1 VTVLGA
7 LRLFFAVVAVVAGI
21 AGVVMLVVPAD
32 TGDYFSW
39 PIGPPPLTTLVGS
52 FYVASS
58 ILFTIAAIRL
68 DWAAVRGLCVGVL
81 ALTIP
86 TLVGTVRHDEV
97 FDFDRVQAFAWIV
110 LFVVS
115 PLAFGTVLFLQRGKA
130 GPSEGTRLAPWAR
143 VIVGLLAVVYV
154 VVAAWCWIEPRGAE
168 DHAPFVLPALSGA
181 FVGSWALFLATLAGF
196 AWWRSAVREALLPL
210 LALTLWPLAG
220 LLAGL
225 RSYDDLASGNRAGY
239 LVVLGALAVLGGVA
253 LSNARSSRSLSVA

>member
-58 ILFTIAAIRL
+58 IVFSIAALRL
-68 DWAAVRGLCVGVL
+68 DWPSVRGLCVGVL
-81 ALTIP
+81 ALTVP
-86 TLVGTVRHDEV
+86 TLIGTARHHEV
-97 FDFDRVQAFAWIV
+97 FDFDRVLALAWV
-110 LFVVS
+110 LLFVVS
-115 PLAFGTVLFLQRGKA
+115 PLAYGTVLFLQRGKV
-130 GPSEGTRLAPWAR
+130 GPTEGPRLAPWAR
-143 VIVGLLAVVYV
+143 GAVGLLAVVYV
-154 VVAAWCWIEPRGAE
+154 VVAAWCWIDPGGAE
-168 DHAPFVLPALSGA
+168 DHAPFALPALSGA

-196 AWWRSAVREALLPL
+196 AWRRSAVREAWLPL

-225 RSYDDLASGNRAGY
+225 RSWDDLASGNRVGY
-239 LVVLGALAVLGGVA
+239 LVGLAALSLLGGVA